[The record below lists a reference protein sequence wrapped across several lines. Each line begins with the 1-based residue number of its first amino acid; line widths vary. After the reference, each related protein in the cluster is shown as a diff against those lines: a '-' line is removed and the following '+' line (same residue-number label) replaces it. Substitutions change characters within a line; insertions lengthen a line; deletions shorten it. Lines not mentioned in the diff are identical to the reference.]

1 MMKTLIPILI
11 AIAAV
16 LAVAAPQ
23 EMAEPPFSTVIVMDD
38 TNAVADFEL
47 AEAVQPETLRLWGVL
62 PLSPTPQTVTVERV
76 ATRTS
81 YVGTNGE
88 ERTITYTNPITSFVL
103 ASNVSS
109 ASTSL
114 TDAVWVLL
122 GDNVRLRGPT
132 NAFMEFQG
140 NR

>member
-16 LAVAAPQ
+16 LAAAAPQ
-23 EMAEPPFSTVIVMDD
+23 AMAEPPFSTVIVMDD

-47 AEAVQPETLRLWGVL
+47 AEAVQPEALRLWGVL

-88 ERTITYTNPITSFVL
+88 ERTITYTNAITSFVL

-114 TDAVWVLL
+114 TDAAWVLL
-122 GDNVRLRGPT
+122 GDAVRLRGPT
-132 NAFMEFQG
+132 NCFLEFQG

>member
-1 MMKTLIPILI
+1 MKKMLMTLIALV
-11 AIAAV
+11 AV
-16 LAVAAPQ
+16 LAWFAPAAL
-23 EMAEPPFSTVIVMDD
+23 AEPPFSTVIVMDD

-47 AEAVQPETLRLWGVL
+47 AEAVQPEALRLWGVL

-114 TDAVWVLL
+114 TDAAWVLL

-132 NAFMEFQG
+132 NAFLEFQG

>member
-1 MMKTLIPILI
+1 MKTLIPILI
-11 AIAAV
+11 ALAAI

-23 EMAEPPFSTVIVMDD
+23 AMAEPPFSTVIVMDN
-38 TNAVADFEL
+38 TNAVADFSL

-88 ERTITYTNPITSFVL
+88 TSTITYTNAITSFVL
-103 ASNVSS
+103 ASNVAA

-114 TDAVWVLL
+114 TDAAWVLI
-122 GDNVRLRGPT
+122 GDDLRLRGPT
-132 NAFMEFQG
+132 NCFLEFQG
-140 NR
+140 SR